1 MRITQVLVLA
11 LVGTAL
17 STQFAVADAD
27 GERAALARINHELEA
42 IESLITE
49 AAGLE
54 INTNTANSIPASM
67 SMILAPMSMN

>member
-27 GERAALARINHELEA
+27 GERAALARYTLRNECPSGQWA
-42 IESLITE
+42 K
-49 AAGLE
+49 G
-54 INTNTANSIPASM
+54 
-67 SMILAPMSMN
+67 